1 MVVTVRPI
9 PMSLEIL
16 TYGFIQRALI
26 SGIIIAVICS
36 IIGLFLVLKRHSL
49 FGDAMS
55 HVAFGGIAIGLYA
68 NVYPLWTAFI
78 VSVLAG
84 LGMTKLREVAKIPS
98 DSAVAVLLSSGLA
111 IGIVLISLSGGFN
124 LDLFSFLFGSIL
136 LVSLQDLIMISAV
149 SGLVLLTM
157 SLIYKKLTY
166 ITFDEEQAAVGGLN
180 VRNINYLF
188 IVIASVTVIAS
199 IRLVGV
205 LLISSLIVLPN
216 ITALAMGKGFK
227 KTAIISVGISISSVV
242 VGIIV
247 SYFANIAPSGA
258 VVLTEVA
265 IFLIALSGRFMI
277 NKNRRTKLK
286 IENTSESL
294 EHDTLTI

>member
-1 MVVTVRPI
+1 MA
-9 PMSLEIL
+9 LEIL
-16 TYGFIQRALI
+16 TYGFMQRALI
-26 SGIIIAVICS
+26 SGIVIAVICS

-55 HVAFGGIAIGLYA
+55 HVAFGGIAIGLYT

-84 LGMTKLREVAKIPS
+84 LGMTKLREVAKIPP

-124 LDLFSFLFGSIL
+124 LDLFSFLFGSVL
-136 LVSLQDLIMISAV
+136 LVSLQDLIMILIV
-149 SGLVLLTM
+149 SGLVLVMM

-166 ITFDEEQAAVGGLN
+166 VIFDEEQAAVGGLS

-227 KTAIISVGISISSVV
+227 KTAFISCGISVASVI

-247 SYFANIAPSGA
+247 SYSANIAPSGA
-258 VVLTEVA
+258 VVLTETA
-265 IFLIALSGRFMI
+265 IFLIVLSGKYI
-277 NKNRRTKLK
+277 LNKIREPELELYHKRSNNERK
-286 IENTSESL
+286 IST
-294 EHDTLTI
+294 